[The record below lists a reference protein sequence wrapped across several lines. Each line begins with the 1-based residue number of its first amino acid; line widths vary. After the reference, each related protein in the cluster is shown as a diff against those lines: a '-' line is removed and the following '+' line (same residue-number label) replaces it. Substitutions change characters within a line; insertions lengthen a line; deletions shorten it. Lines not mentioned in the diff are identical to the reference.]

1 MLPTKWALGYS
12 VGRLGSQDSTS
23 AFGIGGSGGSFA
35 YGDHAKGV
43 SCAVTKNLLTP
54 DQVPAIQA
62 YVLSRSRTG
71 EAPFMIV
78 RLRCSPFRRGL
89 S

>member
-1 MLPTKWALGYS
+1 VLPTKWALGYS

-23 AFGIGGSGGSFA
+23 AFGIGGSGGTFA

-54 DQVPAIQA
+54 DFNSATQII
-62 YVLSRSRTG
+62 RD
-71 EAPFMIV
+71 
-78 RLRCSPFRRGL
+78 C
-89 S
+89 

>member
-1 MLPTKWALGYS
+1 VLPTKWALGYS

-54 DQVPAIQA
+54 DFNSATQIIGIVNAE
-62 YVLSRSRTG
+62 LSDGARS
-71 EAPFMIV
+71 
-78 RLRCSPFRRGL
+78 S
-89 S
+89 

>member
-1 MLPTKWALGYS
+1 VLPTKWALGYS

-43 SCAVTKNLLTP
+43 SCAVTKICSRRTSTPRRRSSGLLT
-54 DQVPAIQA
+54 QSSA
-62 YVLSRSRTG
+62 TG
-71 EAPFMIV
+71 RD
-78 RLRCSPFRRGL
+78 RL
-89 S
+89 